1 MSIDDPLR
9 RYKMNEFTDRD
20 VIRCTGLSERRWR
33 ELIKDRL
40 VRTVAHTPGRGRIRL
55 CDATTLK
62 RTAAIA
68 ALNQAGLSVAVSA
81 RIAFYAPF
89 HTALYQLCDP
99 CAVLLQRSG
108 NVDANGGLPPRVR
121 KPIVS
126 WFDPRG
132 RARPEPETDWLIKI
146 YEGRFVG
153 IQYKPEDVPVIFG
166 DLRDS
171 GSRFVAWLPLHR
183 KSQFEGCAIEKLARK
198 FGHRRLAE
206 AVEAWE
212 EPTKSAR
219 ELNLLGYSYEEH
231 GSEDDPLRALAAATV
246 NSPVFTLTV
255 NISLAIR
262 KALRRYLGVEP
273 TTRGSA

>member
-1 MSIDDPLR
+1 MRLDDPLR
-9 RYKMNEFTDRD
+9 RYRMNQFTDRD
-20 VIRCTGLSERRWR
+20 VMECTGLAERRWR

-40 VRTVAHTPGRGRIRL
+40 VRTVVHTPGRGRIRL

-68 ALNQAGLSVAVSA
+68 ALNQAGLSIGVSA
-81 RIAFYAPF
+81 QIAFYAPY
-89 HTALYQLCDP
+89 HTALYELCDP
-99 CAVLLQRSG
+99 CAVLLQPSR
-108 NVDANGGLPPRVR
+108 NVDVESGLPPRVE
-121 KPIVS
+121 KPLVD
-126 WFDPRG
+126 WFDPG
-132 RARPEPETDWLIKI
+132 SPAKPEPETDWLVRI
-146 YEGRFVG
+146 YEGHFVG
-153 IQYKPEDVPVIFG
+153 IQYKPEDAPVIFG

-198 FGHRRLAE
+198 LGHDRLAK

-212 EPTKSAR
+212 EPTKWAR

-231 GSEDDPLRALAAATV
+231 ASEDDPLRAMAAATV
-246 NSPVFTLTV
+246 SSPLFTLSI

-262 KALRRYLGVEP
+262 KALRCYLRIEP
-273 TTRGSA
+273 TTRVSA

>member
-1 MSIDDPLR
+1 MSIDDSLR

-20 VIRCTGLSERRWR
+20 VLWCTGLSERRWR

-40 VRTVAHTPGRGRIRL
+40 VRTVVHTPGRGRIRL

-81 RIAFYAPF
+81 QIAFYAPF
-89 HTALYQLCDP
+89 HTALYELCDP
-99 CAVLLQRSG
+99 WAVLLQRSG
-108 NVDANGGLPPRVR
+108 NIDAKGGLPPRVR
-121 KPIVS
+121 KPLVD
-126 WFDPRG
+126 WFDSSGP
-132 RARPEPETDWLIKI
+132 AKPEPETDWLVKV
-146 YEGRFVG
+146 YESRFVG

-171 GSRFVAWLPLHR
+171 SSRFVAWLPLHR
-183 KSQFEGCAIEKLARK
+183 KSQFEGCAIDKLARK
-198 FGHRRLAE
+198 FGRERLAE

-212 EPTKSAR
+212 EPTKWGR
-219 ELNLLGYSYEEH
+219 ELNRLGYGYEEH
-231 GSEDDPLRALAAATV
+231 ASEDDPLRALATATV
-246 NSPVFTLTV
+246 SSPVFTLTV

-262 KALRRYLGVEP
+262 KALRRYLGIEP